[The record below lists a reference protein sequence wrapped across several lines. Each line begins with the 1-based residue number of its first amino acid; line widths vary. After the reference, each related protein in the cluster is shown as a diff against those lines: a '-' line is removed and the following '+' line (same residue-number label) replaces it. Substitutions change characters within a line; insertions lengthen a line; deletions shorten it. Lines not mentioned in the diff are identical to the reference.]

1 IGGILN
7 TVKLTTTKKTGE
19 RMAIA
24 KLEDLTGIVEV
35 LVFPKSYTKIGNHI
49 KADTML
55 FIRGRLSLREEAPK
69 IIAEEAMPLNDV
81 QDKMT
86 KAISIKVITS
96 GLSKKTLESLKII
109 LSNHKG
115 EVPAYIHFQ
124 TPENKKVA
132 LAIGADFKV
141 RPSAEVINEIEELLG
156 NGAVTI
162 EST

>member
-1 IGGILN
+1 
-7 TVKLTTTKKTGE
+7 
-19 RMAIA
+19 MAIA

-35 LVFPKSYTKIGNHI
+35 LVFPKSYTKIGTHI
-49 KADTML
+49 KADVML
-55 FIRGRLSLREEAPK
+55 FIRGRLSLREEEPK
-69 IIAEEAMPLNDV
+69 LIAEEAIPLDEV

-96 GLSKKTLESLKII
+96 GLSKKTLESLKHI

-115 EVPAYIHFQ
+115 EIPAYIHFQ
-124 TPENKKVA
+124 TPGNKKVA
-132 LAIGADFKV
+132 LAIGADFRVK
-141 RPSAEVINEIEELLG
+141 PSTEIINEIEELLG